1 MNSTSNSKKITEASV
16 MLATATVLS
25 LAKLI
30 DLPYGGSVTIACMLP
45 IIIISYRHGI
55 KWGLM
60 TGLVFGVIQQLLGIN
75 TLSYATGW
83 VSAVAIILLDYCVAF
98 MVAGF
103 GGIFRKKLSQPRALM
118 FGALLICFLRF
129 ICHVITGVTVWRDI
143 SIPGTAAFI
152 YSLSYNATYMIPET
166 IVTMLCGYY
175 IGSLL
180 DFSGE
185 DLKRYNAG
193 ENERISTY
201 KWLAGILIVAGLIL
215 DTKMVFSKLQN
226 GDSGEF
232 DITGL
237 SQVNWLPVII
247 ITAGVILAVITLL
260 IVSAVN
266 KRQEKT
272 KQ

>member
-1 MNSTSNSKKITEASV
+1 MNSISNSKRLTEASV

-45 IIIISYRHGI
+45 IIIVSYRHGI
-55 KWGLM
+55 KWGLL

-83 VSAVAIILLDYCVAF
+83 LSAVAIIVLDYCVAF

-103 GGIFRKKLSQPRALM
+103 GGVFRKKLSQPKALM
-118 FGALLICFLRF
+118 FGALLVGILRF

-166 IVTMLCGYY
+166 IVTMMVGYY
-175 IGSLL
+175 IGTFL

-185 DLKRYNAG
+185 TLKRYNPG
-193 ENERISTY
+193 EDDKVSTY

-215 DTKMVFSKLQN
+215 DTNMVFSKLQN
-226 GDSGEF
+226 GESGEF

-237 SQVNWLPVII
+237 SSVNWLAVII
-247 ITAGVILAVITLL
+247 ITAGVIVACIALL
-260 IVSAVN
+260 VMSKLN
-266 KRQEKT
+266 KNAEK
-272 KQ
+272 

>member
-1 MNSTSNSKKITEASV
+1 

-30 DLPYGGSVTIACMLP
+30 ELPYGGSVTIACMLP
-45 IIIISYRHGI
+45 IIIVSYRHGI
-55 KWGLM
+55 KWGLL

-83 VSAVAIILLDYCVAF
+83 ISTIAIILLDYCVAF

-103 GGIFRKKLSQPRALM
+103 GGIFRKKLSQPKALL
-118 FGALLICFLRF
+118 FGALLVGILRF

-166 IVTMLCGYY
+166 IVTMMVGYY
-175 IGSLL
+175 IGTFL
-180 DFSGE
+180 DFGGE
-185 DLKRYNAG
+185 TLKRYNPG
-193 ENERISTY
+193 EDDKVSTY

-215 DTKMVFSKLQN
+215 DTNMVFSKLQN
-226 GDSGEF
+226 GESGEF

-237 SQVNWLPVII
+237 SSVNWLAVII
-247 ITAGVILAVITLL
+247 ITAGVIIACIALL
-260 IVSAVN
+260 VMSRLN
-266 KRQEKT
+266 KNAEK
-272 KQ
+272 